1 MLHLKSREQ
10 RGVWFK
16 CYYIN
21 VLLLLAHISIETF
34 TFCKIYLSGK
44 RVVFG
49 PIVDFVGR
57 EGHWSSSS
65 AQCSIPSHHNDAS
78 KHWPELKKNTLWGL
92 DFVSLYNFLLVL
104 LNFGCGYLARISNTK
119 LNMNIWRRKSSNSNQ
134 FYTLNKAFLSQHTP
148 YRCTWKYG
156 FDNIDSQYLWLLPT
170 RGRYF
175 MMLANGARG
184 ALFWRAS
191 HLEEK

>member
-1 MLHLKSREQ
+1 MEGGLIQVLLYKCTFTPCTHIYRDLYILWNLPFWEKSRLWSNRGLRWNGRTLKLVLRAMLDSIAPQ
-10 RGVWFK
+10 RCVQT
-16 CYYIN
+16 
-21 VLLLLAHISIETF
+21 LAGAE
-34 TFCKIYLSGK
+34 
-44 RVVFG
+44 
-49 PIVDFVGR
+49 
-57 EGHWSSSS
+57 
-65 AQCSIPSHHNDAS
+65 
-78 KHWPELKKNTLWGL
+78 KNRLWGL
-92 DFVSLYNFLLVL
+92 DFVSLDNFLLVL

-119 LNMNIWRRKSSNSNQ
+119 LNLNIWRRKSSNSNQ

>member
-1 MLHLKSREQ
+1 M
-10 RGVWFK
+10 
-16 CYYIN
+16 
-21 VLLLLAHISIETF
+21 
-34 TFCKIYLSGK
+34 
-44 RVVFG
+44 
-49 PIVDFVGR
+49 
-57 EGHWSSSS
+57 
-65 AQCSIPSHHNDAS
+65 
-78 KHWPELKKNTLWGL
+78 
-92 DFVSLYNFLLVL
+92 LVL
-104 LNFGCGYLARISNTK
+104 LNFGCGYLGRISNTK

-156 FDNIDSQYLWLLPT
+156 FDNMDSQYLWLLPT

-191 HLEEK
+191 HLGNKMILQPAAYASNLPSSQTEAILTVGWCKHFTLWVPAISLYRVFGSGRHLFCPT